1 VKRPLWIVVLA
12 AGLGTR
18 MRSEIPKVLHK
29 LNGRPMLQ
37 WVLDTAEKLK
47 PGKTIVVCNRSNVK
61 PVRNDISHNTVEF
74 VIQSKPLGT
83 AHALLSVKKLIEEFS
98 GDILVLNGDTPMI
111 SPDTLKRFLQRHRRS
126 KNSLSII
133 SFEIDNPSGYGRII
147 RDSYG
152 SPIMIKEETD
162 LTKEEAQIKEV
173 NSGVYLMDYSAFQ
186 LLRRIKK
193 NSRKGEY
200 YLTDILALATNRGL
214 RCGVYKM
221 GDEVEFMGINTKE
234 ELQKAQ
240 RLMRQKVV
248 KTWLQNDVGMMDE
261 DRVYIGPDVAIGE
274 GTYIYP
280 DVYIEGETSIGKN
293 CIIYPNVRI
302 VDCKIS
308 DNVVI
313 REYSSLE
320 KSVVESGATVGPFA
334 RLRPG
339 TLLKEG
345 AKIGNFVEVKN
356 SLVGEGTK
364 ALHLSYIGD
373 AEIGKGVNI
382 GAGTITCNYDGKKK
396 YKTIIEDNVFIGSDT
411 QLVAPVRVKKGA
423 YVGAGSTITK
433 EVPEGAL
440 ALSRTE
446 QRNINGWVKKRFKK
460 RGKR

>member
-1 VKRPLWIVVLA
+1 MKRPLWIVVLA

-18 MRSEIPKVLHK
+18 MRSGIPKVLHR

-37 WVLDTAEKLK
+37 WVLDAAEKLHPEK
-47 PGKTIVVCNRSNVK
+47 VVVVCNRSNIG
-61 PVRNDISHNTVEF
+61 PIQNAMSQNRVEF
-74 VIQSKPLGT
+74 VIQSRPLGT
-83 AHALLSVKKLIEEFS
+83 AHALLSAKRLIDEFS
-98 GDILVLNGDTPMI
+98 GDILVLNGDTPLI
-111 SPDTLKRFLQRHRRS
+111 SPDTLKRFLQRHRRA
-126 KNSLSII
+126 KNSLSIL

-147 RDSYG
+147 RDSAG
-152 SPIMIKEETD
+152 NPIMIKEETD
-162 LTKEEAQIKEV
+162 LTEEESQIREV
-173 NSGVYLMDYSAFQ
+173 NSGIYLMGQSAFK

-200 YLTDILALATNRGL
+200 YLTDILALATKKGL

-221 GDEVEFMGINTKE
+221 GDEVEFIGINTKE

-240 RLMRQKVV
+240 RLMRQKIVRV
-248 KTWLQNDVGMMDE
+248 WLQKDVEMMDE
-261 DRVYIGPDVAIGE
+261 QRVYIGPDVTIGE

-280 DVYIEGETSIGKN
+280 DVYIEGKTSIGRN

-302 VDCKIS
+302 VDCKIN
-308 DNVVI
+308 DNVTI
-313 REYSSLE
+313 RECSSLE
-320 KSVVESGATVGPFA
+320 ESVVESKATVGPFA

-339 TLLKEG
+339 TFLKKG

-373 AEIGKGVNI
+373 AEIGRNVNI
-382 GAGTITCNYDGKKK
+382 GAGTITCNYDGIRKNR
-396 YKTIIEDNVFIGSDT
+396 TIIEDNVFIGSDT
-411 QLVAPVRVKKGA
+411 QLIAPVKVKRGA

-446 QRNINGWVKKRFKK
+446 QCNIEGWVKKRFKK
-460 RGKR
+460 KRKS